1 MKINKSFLCG
11 FALGAVVVAVIT
23 YLCNKWHSMDD
34 MEQLINDYDDD
45 DDYGDD
51 FIVDEEDLFPSDK

>member
-23 YLCNKWHSMDD
+23 YLCNIKHDMNN
-34 MEQLINDYDDD
+34 MEQLINDCIDD

-51 FIVDEEDLFPSDK
+51 FIVDEKDLFPSDK

>member
-11 FALGAVVVAVIT
+11 FALGAIVVTVIT
-23 YLCNKWHSMDD
+23 YLYNVRHGMND
-34 MEQLINDYDDD
+34 MEQLLDDYEDD

-51 FIVDEEDLFPSDK
+51 FLVDEEDLFPSDK

>member
-23 YLCNKWHSMDD
+23 YLCNIKHDMNN
-34 MEQLINDYDDD
+34 MEQLINDCIDD

-51 FIVDEEDLFPSDK
+51 FIVDEEGLFPSDK

>member
-23 YLCNKWHSMDD
+23 YLCNMWRSMDD

-51 FIVDEEDLFPSDK
+51 FLVDEEDLFPSDK

>member
-23 YLCNKWHSMDD
+23 YLCNIKHDMND
-34 MEQLINDYDDD
+34 MEQLIDDCIDD

-51 FIVDEEDLFPSDK
+51 FLVDEEDLFPSEK

>member
-23 YLCNKWHSMDD
+23 YLCNIKHD
-34 MEQLINDYDDD
+34 MNDMGQLINDCIDD